1 MNLPIFRHS
10 FYVHLKVMRATSD
23 DFSEKEV
30 ELADA
35 HEPDSKSNSVA
46 NSFTETDDYQRLSQG
61 LLKWAERHETQEFVP
76 GRRHSLSSNS
86 TNISPD
92 VSFHDL
98 CNATSV
104 QEDQLV
110 TENGFN
116 SSMMDGLNRPS
127 KDHFANKV
135 LGRLYNRRAVASGL
149 VFSRGHF
156 LGDIEKMVQGLLASV
171 SETDSGPGDV
181 EGSEQ
186 FLEDEID
193 DALSWETM
201 TIHEEGGEHT
211 AHTSTLAAGKDG
223 CVVLILPKASLI
235 PFLDAHP
242 GVLLSLL
249 GTQVVV

>member
-1 MNLPIFRHS
+1 
-10 FYVHLKVMRATSD
+10 MRSTSN
-23 DFSEKEV
+23 DFSEKEIESV
-30 ELADA
+30 DA

-46 NSFTETDDYQRLSQG
+46 NSLMETDDYQRLSHG
-61 LLKWAERHETQEFVP
+61 LLKWAERHETQDFVP
-76 GRRHSLSSNS
+76 DRRHSLSSNS

-92 VSFHDL
+92 VSFHDF
-98 CNATSV
+98 CNSTSL
-104 QEDQLV
+104 QGDHLV
-110 TENGFN
+110 TENEVN
-116 SSMMDGLNRPS
+116 SSMMDAMHWPS

-135 LGRLYNRRAVASGL
+135 LGRLYNRRTVASGL

-171 SETDSGPGDV
+171 SETDSGPGGIED
-181 EGSEQ
+181 SEQ
-186 FLEDEID
+186 CLDDNND
-193 DALSWETM
+193 DAVSWETM
-201 TIHEEGGEHT
+201 TIHEEGCEHT